1 VTPNGCFVV
10 KWFFCLH
17 KHDGLFDEDDP
28 VNTVLIKDNNI
39 QIQAELSQLTLGQW
53 FLKAF
58 FKFAQKMVL
67 WLIKVGHSM
76 VLVTMLMTKF
86 MLAQDIMFA
95 DTFLGEEEEGQL
107 SPASG
112 GHVFNGKPIL

>member
-10 KWFFCLH
+10 KWFFCLR

-58 FKFAQKMVL
+58 FKFAQKKGAVVD
-67 WLIKVGHSM
+67 KSR
-76 VLVTMLMTKF
+76 
-86 MLAQDIMFA
+86 
-95 DTFLGEEEEGQL
+95 
-107 SPASG
+107 S
-112 GHVFNGKPIL
+112 FNGTGHNAND